1 MQFVFMIIL
10 NLRINF
16 ILVNK
21 LLINVLSPSGSV
33 SCTMS
38 TVLKTI
44 MEKIVQFSVNQIK
57 YIMYVMLKVANC
69 VNKVSPCQIEQ

>member
-10 NLRINF
+10 ILRINF
-16 ILVNK
+16 ILVNN
-21 LLINVLSPSGSV
+21 LLINVLSLSGSI

-44 MEKIVQFSVNQIK
+44 MEKIAQGSVNQIK
-57 YIMYVMLKVANC
+57 YIMSVMLKVANC
-69 VNKVSPCQIEQ
+69 VYKVSPCHIEQ